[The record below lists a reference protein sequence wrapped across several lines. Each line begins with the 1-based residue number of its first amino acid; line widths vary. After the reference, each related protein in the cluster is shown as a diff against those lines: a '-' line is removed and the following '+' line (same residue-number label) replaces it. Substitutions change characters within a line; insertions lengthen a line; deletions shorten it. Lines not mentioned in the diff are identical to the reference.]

1 MTMDG
6 TLPHEATVDAWLARL
21 GDASPRRIVSAFERT
36 FGAMWHRAQRPLG
49 DVTLAAIVD
58 RVILGASSTAPL
70 LTTLGVDLNGIHC
83 DELYVRSATAAVPDV
98 RAAVRAFLLEFLSVL
113 GELTAHVLT
122 PAMHAEIAKAGE
134 TAELDAEPRDGDAL
148 TPDEGLDA

>member
-1 MTMDG
+1 MEG
-6 TLPHEATVDAWLARL
+6 SQPHDATIDAWLARL

-58 RVILGASSTAPL
+58 RVILGAASTAPL
-70 LTTLGVDLNGIHC
+70 LATLSVDLNGLHC
-83 DELYVRSATAAVPDV
+83 DELYARAATAALPDV

-122 PAMHAEIAKAGE
+122 PAMHAEIAKASE
-134 TAELDAEPRDGDAL
+134 TADLDIEPHDADRL